1 MILLP
6 LLALLLGFAAAV
18 WFKGFVGPVE
28 PVNAQYFAVG
38 CVAGLDT
45 LCGGIRSGLEGK
57 FYTDVF
63 VTGFLSNVL
72 IAFGMAWLGDQIGV
86 NLFLAAVLV
95 MGGRIFTNLSLIR
108 RLLLAKWQDS
118 RDRQKR
124 AAAETPAP

>member
-1 MILLP
+1 MIVLP

-18 WFKGFVGPVE
+18 WFKGLIGPVE

-108 RLLLAKWQDS
+108 RLLLAKWQES